1 MKRAST
7 GGNELARGK
16 SSVRAGKDRLAL
28 GRLALGI
35 ALAVLATTPGARADS
50 LSCDGRIVSTG
61 DSRYEVKSVCGEPDD
76 ASQRVEY
83 RTIRGR
89 VAGPCQRVD
98 GRIICSDTREQVIE
112 VVIDEW
118 IYDFGRNRFIEY
130 LTFEQGRLVSVR
142 TGSYGKKPPR

>member
-1 MKRAST
+1 MVRAMRAMDW
-7 GGNELARGK
+7 ARGK
-16 SSVRAGKDRLAL
+16 IWLGSLTLGLLAL
-28 GRLALGI
+28 CRD
-35 ALAVLATTPGARADS
+35 ARADS
-50 LSCDGRIVSTG
+50 LSCEGRIVSTG

-83 RTIRGR
+83 RTVRGR
-89 VAGPCQRVD
+89 VSGPCRRID
-98 GRIICSDTREQVIE
+98 GKITCSDTREQVVE

-130 LTFEQGRLVSVR
+130 LTFEQGKLVSVR